1 MARRFRTKKLQT
13 ASEID
18 QTEPVEVPPITLPL
32 DRPILIGL
40 RENLGLLPAG
50 LLLQLPQMVT
60 LMLIRR
66 GLCSVV
72 GTLAATADL
81 VLTRE
86 ELPDTGLFEALGIVE
101 EVG

>member
-1 MARRFRTKKLQT
+1 MARSRWKAKTLK
-13 ASEID
+13 
-18 QTEPVEVPPITLPL
+18 TESTIETPEVPPITLPL
-32 DRPILIGL
+32 DRPILIRL

>member
-1 MARRFRTKKLQT
+1 MARLFRTKKLQT

-18 QTEPVEVPPITLPL
+18 QTEPIDVPITLPL
-32 DRPILIGL
+32 DRPILIRL

-50 LLLQLPQMVT
+50 ILLQLPQMVT
-60 LMLIRR
+60 LILIRR

-86 ELPDTGLFEALGIVE
+86 ELPDTRLFEALGIVE
-101 EVG
+101 AVA

>member
-1 MARRFRTKKLQT
+1 MARSRWKAKTLK
-13 ASEID
+13 
-18 QTEPVEVPPITLPL
+18 TESTIETPEEVIFTLPL
-32 DRPILIGL
+32 DRPILIRL

-72 GTLAATADL
+72 GTLPATADL

>member
-13 ASEID
+13 ASEVD
-18 QTEPVEVPPITLPL
+18 QTESVDVPITLPL
-32 DRPILIGL
+32 DRPILIRL
-40 RENLGLLPAG
+40 REPLGKLPAG
-50 LLLQLPQMVT
+50 ILLQLPQMET
-60 LMLIRR
+60 LMIVRR

-81 VLTRE
+81 VLTRQ

-101 EVG
+101 AVS

>member
-18 QTEPVEVPPITLPL
+18 QTEPVDVPITLPL
-32 DRPILIGL
+32 DRPILIRL
-40 RENLGLLPAG
+40 RENLGLLPARI
-50 LLLQLPQMVT
+50 LLQLPQMVT
-60 LMLIRR
+60 LILIRR

-101 EVG
+101 EVS